1 MNHRFIK
8 YLYPFCFTIL
18 FSTNLKDVS
27 YSNKQNGI
35 MVNLDYDKPI
45 DDDDI
50 IGWKSDRGWVYLTL
64 LGVRAPKNKMPQ
76 QTFEGDVKK
85 IVIDDFDESTQLAIL
100 IRKPVVGYDIINS
113 KTSPSTVVFIHTEM
127 KQSEV
132 ANLRKHI
139 TSEGKS
145 VFNVA
150 KSSGFP
156 KFNTNFRNAFN
167 QAREQLGP
175 NAIFEYNGKLYT
187 TNHPGEPD
195 ATSQSVLVNDNL
207 QENAIATKNNL
218 SDIVD
223 DRIYVEK
230 TTGEVFTEV
239 EKQKIKTKN
248 IIDKENNVTKP
259 KVIQE
264 KEDLVEFENK
274 DQEIFA
280 DEKIKKKPIGLKS
293 IFSFF
298 RRIRD
303 PEDLE
308 IKTKDNIKN
317 LRNESFTENFNTDS
331 LNLSQN
337 KNRKLQLEYIPK
349 KFQNMELNH
358 TDQEHYIASQ
368 TQISDTTFTQELQ
381 LKEVPQLQSSLN
393 KDLQKKYIPLP
404 LTKTYDDTIESASQI
419 LSMPQSPD
427 TNTVQAWFNDKGI
440 IPEEFNPIYLQKK
453 YIPSPIGTAS
463 SDTMESVARS
473 LSVPQSPDTNTVQ
486 AWFNDEIIISNE
498 FNPSYLQKQ
507 YVPSEKNDFYYQGSE
522 HADSKQSKPQT
533 PEFTAPFVLDNRYK
547 TQFKNNSKI
556 QKSKEE
562 IEVPFEPKDE
572 DNNTWL
578 SFFPS
583 QHDSIKKSLKWNF
596 KEEQEI
602 PIFLHRDK
610 ESLNYSSRDNHNYS
624 WQNQVNGKRP
634 KSFPSRYSDPNFRYY
649 HEGAIRVE
657 ANMDGVPIY
666 IDGKYIGDTPLRKPV
681 NVEPG
686 WHQVSGF
693 SPVYTHLAKKKG
705 LQYVGYDSII
715 NNNELYGSSTVYA
728 ESGKVETVSLKFNQ
742 MGDTPKKWI
751 ETEGGMSLGL
761 PMFTLLIGLITWAM

>member
-1 MNHRFIK
+1 
-8 YLYPFCFTIL
+8 
-18 FSTNLKDVS
+18 VS

-113 KTSPSTVVFIHTEM
+113 RTSPSTVVFIHTEM

-317 LRNESFTENFNTDS
+317 LRNESLTENFNTDS

-562 IEVPFEPKDE
+562 IEVPFEPKDK

>member
-18 FSTNLKDVS
+18 LSANLKDVS
-27 YSNKQNGI
+27 YSIKQNGI
-35 MVNLDYDKPI
+35 MINLDYDKPI

-64 LGVRAPKNKMPQ
+64 LGVRAPKNKIPKQ
-76 QTFEGDVKK
+76 VYEGDVKK

-139 TSEGKS
+139 TNEGKS

-156 KFNTNFRNAFN
+156 KYNTNFRNAFN

-175 NAIFEYNGKLYT
+175 NAIFEYHGKLYT

-195 ATSQSVLVNDNL
+195 ATSQSALLKNNL
-207 QENAIATKNNL
+207 QENAIATKNNFPEL
-218 SDIVD
+218 GD
-223 DRIYVEK
+223 DKIYVEK
-230 TTGEVFTEV
+230 TTGEIFTEI
-239 EKQKIKTKN
+239 EKEKINTQ
-248 IIDKENNVTKP
+248 NVIAEADNDLKP
-259 KVIQE
+259 KVLQKI
-264 KEDLVEFENK
+264 EDSVEFENK
-274 DQEIFA
+274 DPEIFVY
-280 DEKIKKKPIGLKS
+280 EKEKKKTRRLKN

-298 RRIRD
+298 KKTRNL
-303 PEDLE
+303 EDLE
-308 IKTKDNIKN
+308 TKTKSNTKN
-317 LRNESFTENFNTDS
+317 LGNESITESFKTDS
-331 LNLSQN
+331 LDLSQN

-349 KFQNMELNH
+349 KFQNMDLNQ
-358 TDQEHYIASQ
+358 TDQEYYIASQ
-368 TQISDTTFTQELQ
+368 TQISDTTLTQELQ
-381 LKEVPQLQSSLN
+381 LKETPKLQSSLY
-393 KDLQKKYIPLP
+393 KDLQQKHIPLP
-404 LTKTYDDTIESASQI
+404 LTKTYDDTIESVSHLLSLPQSPDTNTVQAWFNNKDIIPEEFNPSYLQKKYIPSPLGMASSDTVGSI
-419 LSMPQSPD
+419 ARSLSMPQSPD
-427 TNTVQAWFNDKGI
+427 TNTVQAWFND
-440 IPEEFNPIYLQKK
+440 
-453 YIPSPIGTAS
+453 
-463 SDTMESVARS
+463 
-473 LSVPQSPDTNTVQ
+473 
-486 AWFNDEIIISNE
+486 EITISNE

-522 HADSKQSKPQT
+522 HMDSRQSKPQN
-533 PEFTAPFVLDNRYK
+533 PEFTAPFVLDKRYK
-547 TQFKNNSKI
+547 TQFKNNSKL

-562 IEVPFEPKDE
+562 IETPFEPEKK

-610 ESLNYSSRDNHNYS
+610 ESLNYSSKDNFNYS
-624 WQNQVNGKRP
+624 WQKQVNGERP

-666 IDGKYIGDTPLRKPV
+666 IDGKYIGDTPIRKPV

-728 ESGKVETVSLKFNQ
+728 ESGKVETVLLKFNQ

>member
-113 KTSPSTVVFIHTEM
+113 RTSPSTVVFIHTEM

-187 TNHPGEPD
+187 TNHPGELD

-317 LRNESFTENFNTDS
+317 LRNESLTENFNTDS

-562 IEVPFEPKDE
+562 IEVPFEPKDK

>member
-113 KTSPSTVVFIHTEM
+113 RTSPSTVVFIHTEM

-280 DEKIKKKPIGLKS
+280 DEKIKKKPMGLKS

-317 LRNESFTENFNTDS
+317 LRNESLTENFNTDS

-562 IEVPFEPKDE
+562 IEVPFEPKDK

-634 KSFPSRYSDPNFRYY
+634 KSFPLRYSDPNFRYY

>member
-187 TNHPGEPD
+187 TNHPGELD

-303 PEDLE
+303 LEDLE

-317 LRNESFTENFNTDS
+317 LRNESLTENFNTDS

-562 IEVPFEPKDE
+562 IEVPFEPKDK

>member
-317 LRNESFTENFNTDS
+317 LRNESLTENFNTDS

-562 IEVPFEPKDE
+562 IEVPFEPKDK

>member
-1 MNHRFIK
+1 
-8 YLYPFCFTIL
+8 
-18 FSTNLKDVS
+18 
-27 YSNKQNGI
+27 

-113 KTSPSTVVFIHTEM
+113 RTSPSTVVFIHTEM

-317 LRNESFTENFNTDS
+317 LRNESLTENFNTDS

>member
-113 KTSPSTVVFIHTEM
+113 RTSPSTVVFIHTEM

-317 LRNESFTENFNTDS
+317 LRNESLTENFNTDS

-562 IEVPFEPKDE
+562 IEVPFEPKDK